1 MLKLIIA
8 ALLSLSSLTAF
19 ADGHTKEAQ
28 EITKEELKKQAE
40 KKIVKGLNNVIPF
53 DFAFNEYSI
62 DFLLEEINDAVNEGD
77 TTIIIKWNSGGGS
90 IFSGF
95 KLIHRMLEL
104 QAKGVRFVGVVDRM
118 CGSMCFQTLQ
128 FMDVRLSYPLA
139 MIMDHPPSG
148 GDDIVLQEIVEL
160 LKANVRMRMI
170 KKGVSP
176 IAIKLYERLILADFF
191 MNHSTS
197 IPLGLLDKVILPGSE
212 RLIPIKPIKK
222 AVKKVVKKAVKK

>member
-1 MLKLIIA
+1 MLKLLIA
-8 ALLSLSSLTAF
+8 ALLSISSMTAF

-28 EITKEELKKQAE
+28 EITKEELKKHA
-40 KKIVKGLNNVIPF
+40 KKNIVKGLNNVIPF
-53 DFAFNEYSI
+53 DSSFNEYAV
-62 DFLLEEINDAVNEGD
+62 DFLIEEINDAVNEGD

-90 IFSGF
+90 IFAGF
-95 KLIHRMLEL
+95 RLIHKMLEL
-104 QAKGVRFVGVVDRM
+104 QAKGIKFVGVVDRM

-148 GDDIVLQEIVEL
+148 GEDAVLKEIVEL
-160 LKANVRMRMI
+160 LQANVRMRMV

-176 IAIKLYERLILADFF
+176 IAIKLYERLILSDFF

-197 IPLGLLDKVILPGSE
+197 IPLGLMDKVILPGSE
-212 RLIPIKPIKK
+212 RKIPIKPIKK
-222 AVKKVVKKAVKK
+222 EVKKAVKK